1 MMTSSTP
8 LVQRILLYE
17 SPDITLLCTPLTNY
31 TWIQVTISSTTPTV
45 TTVATAPTPRLGVR
59 SLPPNVQ
66 RSFSNHFVPCIIT
79 EMGCSTS
86 PWSNLDA
93 DTIQGHVNF
102 IYAGHDYTVE
112 HGDAFHASVSLYII
126 YQTPMKSSTC
136 SQSNSRIMSIRNK
149 IGRIALMNV
158 QSYLARYTN
167 DQTEEYVRSALVY
180 YGEVPFLYRVFD
192 PTSVRSTKEK
202 GGYKVVR
209 TPCPLLST

>member
-1 MMTSSTP
+1 
-8 LVQRILLYE
+8 
-17 SPDITLLCTPLTNY
+17 
-31 TWIQVTISSTTPTV
+31 
-45 TTVATAPTPRLGVR
+45 
-59 SLPPNVQ
+59 
-66 RSFSNHFVPCIIT
+66 
-79 EMGCSTS
+79 
-86 PWSNLDA
+86 
-93 DTIQGHVNF
+93 
-102 IYAGHDYTVE
+102 
-112 HGDAFHASVSLYII
+112 
-126 YQTPMKSSTC
+126 
-136 SQSNSRIMSIRNK
+136 MSIRNK